1 MQQLVLF
8 GFAVSAENAKGSV
21 RMVHIETEGEIK
33 MALKLTE
40 IIHREGFRKYASVC
54 PEFPVASQGKSERHA
69 SRMLAEAVELCLESG
84 DKPTGEL
91 YEETIQDMD
100 DTLVECPHIRR
111 VYHGP
116 LRHSVEQKL
125 ASI

>member
-1 MQQLVLF
+1 
-8 GFAVSAENAKGSV
+8 
-21 RMVHIETEGEIK
+21 MVHIETETEGEIK

-54 PEFPVASQGKSERHA
+54 PEFPVASQGKSEKHA
-69 SRMLAEAVELCLESG
+69 SRMLAEAVATRLELQGE
-84 DKPTGEL
+84 PTGEL
-91 YEETIQDMD
+91 YKETIQDMEE
-100 DTLVECPHIRR
+100 TLAECPHIRP

-116 LRHSVEQKL
+116 LRHSVGQNL